1 MSQFNSLQL
10 LHTLKNDLQAVT
22 EAVKKLS
29 AEIDMLNTEPAPGK
43 WSIVQVLEHLNFYH
57 DYYLPEIEEAF
68 QQIPKNINAPTATFN
83 TGLIG
88 GYLTKMMQPD
98 ATGKVSN
105 KTKALKN
112 FIPVTQLNAQQVLND
127 FLQSQ
132 ERFSKLLEQARF
144 YNLNKVRI
152 SMSISKLIRLKLG
165 DLLRVLVIH
174 QQRHLTQIN
183 EAKEMIMQNHL
194 QQQ

>member
-10 LHTLKNDLQAVT
+10 LQTLKNDLQAVT
-22 EAVKKLS
+22 GAAEQLLAEAD
-29 AEIDMLNTEPAPGK
+29 ILNIAQAPGK
-43 WSIVQVLEHLNFYH
+43 WSITQILEHLNFYH
-57 DYYLPEIEEAF
+57 NYYLPEIEHAF
-68 QQIPKNINAPTATFN
+68 QQRPESINTSQSVFG

-105 KTKALKN
+105 KTKALKDY
-112 FIPVTQLNAQQVLND
+112 IPEPQLDAEQVLSS
-127 FLQSQ
+127 FLESQ
-132 ERFSKLLEQARF
+132 HRFSKLLDKARF

-152 SMSISKLIRLKLG
+152 PMSISKLIRLKLG

-174 QQRHLTQIN
+174 QQRHLIQIN
-183 EAKEMIMQNHL
+183 EAKEMIMQHRL
-194 QQQ
+194 HKV